1 MGDIKTKIGVISIPE
16 REVGA
21 PNIIVQ
27 KISNSVLG
35 NILKLVVKPQ
45 DFTLAQ
51 TDQGRMMVCKAVWAE
66 MHIPHGG
73 KIAVSVFTTVIGSIS
88 APIFV

>member
-51 TDQGRMMVCKAVWAE
+51 TDQAA
-66 MHIPHGG
+66 
-73 KIAVSVFTTVIGSIS
+73 
-88 APIFV
+88 